1 MLVTY
6 PDVAYLSVCEL
17 AADDLDL
24 STRASPHLGLL
35 LSGVT
40 PLSRVLHQF
49 GGGAMLPNWCNAPN
63 WCMTSRFEAQPIATT
78 LVAECVAALSLP
90 TSSVAW
96 RVLLERFERC

>member
-17 AADDLDL
+17 TADDLDL

-40 PLSRVLHQF
+40 ALSRVLHQF
-49 GGGAMLPNWCNAPN
+49 GGGVMPPNWCNAPFRVYSSRTGVFLPN
-63 WCMTSRFEAQPIATT
+63 WRHAPWSGP
-78 LVAECVAALSLP
+78 V
-90 TSSVAW
+90 
-96 RVLLERFERC
+96 

>member
-49 GGGAMLPNWCNAPN
+49 GGGAMPPN